1 MNKEVTMKAKKM
13 TALALSCTLLLT
25 GCSAGK
31 TSNGKSVAA
40 STSIGNI
47 YADDLYKSLSSGA
60 NSDSSL
66 FSYVLDQLIDEKFPA
81 TNDMKESAN
90 EMYKNVLSS
99 YKQQYS
105 SEKEAISALRSDL
118 KSSGQYTGISD
129 YKKKL
134 VYSIQYSQMIKKYVK
149 AHFNSVYNDY
159 YKMATPRKISIIS
172 ISSSNPSSPTKSE
185 KAKLKEVQ
193 ALLKEGQSFASV
205 ASKYSDDTD
214 TKSADGSLG
223 VIDTTNSLDS
233 TYASGVSEKALALK
247 SGQTSSVIK
256 GTSAFYILHCDTTS
270 KSEIKKA
277 LKNVTIDSP
286 LLTYDNYIV
295 YLVFKTY
302 NIKYGDANI
311 KKKINAYVKEQ
322 LAARAK
328 ERKDK

>member
-1 MNKEVTMKAKKM
+1 MKAKKI

-25 GCSAGK
+25 GCSAGGK
-31 TSNGKSVAA
+31 TENGKSVAA

-81 TNDMKESAN
+81 TSDMKESAN
-90 EMYKNVLSS
+90 EMYKNVLNS

-105 SEKEAISALRSDL
+105 SEKEALSALKSDL
-118 KSSGQYTGISD
+118 KSSGQYTSISD

-149 AHFNSVYNDY
+149 AHFDSVYNDY
-159 YKMATPRKISIIS
+159 YKMATPRKVSIIS
-172 ISSSNPSSPTKSE
+172 ISSTNPSSPTKSE

-193 ALLKEGQSFASV
+193 ALLKEGQSFGTV

-223 VIDTTNSLDS
+223 VVDTTNSLDN
-233 TYASGVSEKALALK
+233 TYASGVSAKALALK
-247 SGQTSSVIK
+247 SGQTSSVIT

-270 KSEIKKA
+270 KSEIKKE

-295 YLVFKTY
+295 YLVYNTY
-302 NIKYGDANI
+302 HIKYGDATI
-311 KKKINAYVKEQ
+311 KKKVQAYVKKQ
-322 LAARAK
+322 LAARTK